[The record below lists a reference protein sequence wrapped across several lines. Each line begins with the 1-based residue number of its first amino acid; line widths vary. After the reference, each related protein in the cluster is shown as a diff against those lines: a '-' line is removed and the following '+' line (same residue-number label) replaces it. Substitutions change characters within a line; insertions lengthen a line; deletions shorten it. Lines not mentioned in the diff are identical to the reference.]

1 MSILCIFF
9 IWPLPYWHRCINSTV
24 NSNHGVTVLQGAASC
39 PCCCRRKAGAVEGG
53 GDLTDVMQH
62 PDVQGC
68 TALFLWLN
76 TQKKPFGMRKGRP
89 IPNVPENPSLVT
101 VSHSASGL
109 CFQLPERHSLIW
121 YQQEA
126 LSSLTLKFL
135 SQISPSLWNVL
146 SYVRDVFVKY
156 TTQSDF

>member
-76 TQKKPFGMRKGRP
+76 TQKKPFKMRKGRP

-101 VSHSASGL
+101 VSHSASGALLSAPREAQFDLVPARSSFQPDTEIPISDQSFPVKCTEL
-109 CFQLPERHSLIW
+109 CKGCLR
-121 YQQEA
+121 
-126 LSSLTLKFL
+126 
-135 SQISPSLWNVL
+135 
-146 SYVRDVFVKY
+146 
-156 TTQSDF
+156 

>member
-24 NSNHGVTVLQGAASC
+24 NSNHGITVLQGAASC
-39 PCCCRRKAGAVEGG
+39 LCCCWRKAG

-76 TQKKPFGMRKGRP
+76 TQKKPFRMRKGRP
-89 IPNVPENPSLVT
+89 IPNMPENPLLVT
-101 VSHSASGL
+101 VSQRGDFRS
-109 CFQLPERHSLIW
+109 FQLPERHSLVW
-121 YQQEA
+121 FQQEA
-126 LSSLTLKFL
+126 LSSLTLKIL

-146 SYVRDVFVKY
+146 TYVRDVLIKY